1 MEAAEPETAGQGP
14 PTTPPAIPA
23 ARPAIPDG
31 QSSRPGTVRAGLAAE
46 TLRLYA
52 RGWALFQKFC
62 ADNGERALPA
72 SPDLVASFL
81 ATAGCGKA
89 GLSRRLAAI
98 DHQHRQRGLPP
109 PGRDPGL
116 RAALRQ
122 ARQGAPGRQRAPAP
136 SPAQLERMAQSCRG
150 DLVGHRDRA
159 LLLLLAAGLGRAAI
173 VALQAERL
181 RFSEHGLALANGTDT
196 APPLRLTRSASAAS
210 CPVRAV
216 EDWLR
221 ASGTRYG
228 PVFRKI
234 NRWGQLEHPGLGADA
249 IRLILA
255 RHAAALRPGRDR
267 H

>member
-1 MEAAEPETAGQGP
+1 MKTAEPETCRQGRL
-14 PTTPPAIPA
+14 TTLPAD
-23 ARPAIPDG
+23 PDG
-31 QSSRPGTVRAGLAAE
+31 QSTRPGTVRAELAAE

-52 RGWALFQKFC
+52 RSWARFQKFC
-62 ADNGERALPA
+62 AERGERALPA

-81 ATAGCGKA
+81 VTSGCGKA

-98 DHQHRQRGLPP
+98 DNQHRQRGLPP

-122 ARQGAPGRQRAPAP
+122 ARQAAPGRSRAPAL
-136 SPAQLERMAQSCRG
+136 SPAQLERLAQSCRS

-159 LLLLLAAGLGRAAI
+159 LLLLLAAGLGRSAI
-173 VALQAERL
+173 VALHAEYL
-181 RFSEHGLALANGTDT
+181 RFAENGLALGLASGPGATR
-196 APPLRLTRSASAAS
+196 PLRLTRSASAAC

-221 ASGTRYG
+221 TSGTRYG
-228 PVFRKI
+228 PVFRKV
-234 NRWGQLEHPGLGADA
+234 NRWGQLEHQALGADA

-255 RHAAALRPGRDR
+255 RRTAALRQARDR
-267 H
+267 R